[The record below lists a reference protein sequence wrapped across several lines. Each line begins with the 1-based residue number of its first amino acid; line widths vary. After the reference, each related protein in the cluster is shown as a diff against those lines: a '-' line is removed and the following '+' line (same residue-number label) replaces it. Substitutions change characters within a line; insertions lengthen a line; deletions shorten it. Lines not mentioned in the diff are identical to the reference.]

1 MRDQGERRIMKR
13 RFFSSLVIS
22 ALMVCSG
29 LIACPAFAQN
39 TSRTITI
46 SREAKVGS
54 QVLAQGK
61 YTLTFNS
68 EKEGELIISRGDKQV
83 AKTAYSL
90 VELGKNA
97 SDSAVVF
104 SANPDGSLNVKRI
117 ELKGM
122 KVALQIAE

>member
-1 MRDQGERRIMKR
+1 MKR
-13 RFFSSLVIS
+13 RFIGALGLVAMLVFSV
-22 ALMVCSG
+22 AHTG
-29 LIACPAFAQN
+29 AAYGQN
-39 TSRTITI
+39 TTKTITI

-54 QVLAQGK
+54 QVLARGK

-68 EKEGELIISRGDKQV
+68 EKEGELIISKGDKEV

-90 VELGKNA
+90 VELAKDA
-97 SDSAVVF
+97 SDSAVIF
-104 SANPDGSLNVKRI
+104 SANADGSLNVKRI

>member
-1 MRDQGERRIMKR
+1 MKR
-13 RFFSSLVIS
+13 RFMGSVSAVVIVVF
-22 ALMVCSG
+22 AVLFAV
-29 LIACPAFAQN
+29 PAFAQN
-39 TSRTITI
+39 TSKTITF

-68 EKEGELIISRGDKQV
+68 EKEGELIISKGDKEV

-90 VELGKNA
+90 VELGKDA
-97 SDSAVVF
+97 SDSVVVF
-104 SANPDGSLNVKRI
+104 SANADGTLNVKRI

-122 KVALQIAE
+122 KVALQLAE